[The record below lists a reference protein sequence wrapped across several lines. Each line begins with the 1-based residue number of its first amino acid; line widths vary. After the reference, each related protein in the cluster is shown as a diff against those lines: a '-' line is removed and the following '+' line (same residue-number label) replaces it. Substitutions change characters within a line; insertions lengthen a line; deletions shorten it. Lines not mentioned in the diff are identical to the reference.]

1 MSEHVLAHEF
11 PMRSTEENPFRALVA
26 ALALSSNDWGSSAD
40 FAWIYGIVN
49 GWADE
54 DDDAYPEMQ
63 AKFGWSDEQVARLKR
78 LHARFAEAAW
88 SE

>member
-1 MSEHVLAHEF
+1 VSHVIANEI
-11 PMRSTEENPFRALVA
+11 PMRSPEENPFRALTSS
-26 ALALSSNDWGSSAD
+26 LALSSQDWSNAAD

-63 AKFGWSDEQVARLKR
+63 TKFGWTDEQVARLKR
-78 LHARFAEAAW
+78 LHQRFHEAAW
-88 SE
+88 DTP